1 MVTGEREVTVIITGH
16 FCSKLLFTV
25 KGSVLM
31 SGRARNYVFTVSY
44 GDGNV
49 TELLPEEFPEW
60 LTFATWQ
67 LECGAEGTMHY
78 QGYLECSG
86 VRSMAQLHAVP
97 GFERAWFAGE
107 TFFFNSALT
116 F

>member
-1 MVTGEREVTVIITGH
+1 MTVIITGH
-16 FCSKLLFTV
+16 FWFLLLVFIKKQCERVGFMNASKQN
-25 KGSVLM
+25 
-31 SGRARNYVFTVSY
+31 RNYVFTISY

-60 LTFATWQ
+60 LSFATWQ

-86 VRSMAQLHAVP
+86 KKSMAQLHAVP
-97 GFERAWFAGE
+97 GFERAWFAG
-107 TFFFNSALT
+107 
-116 F
+116 